1 MTMRLNDYQKLVMR
15 TAKSADGKRNTLL
28 NIGLG
33 LTGEAGEVADLI
45 KKNAF
50 HGHGLDNSKLIE
62 EAGDVLFYLAWL
74 ADTLDVTF
82 EHIADNNIRK
92 LQKRYPE
99 GFSEERS
106 INRIEQTELTE
117 ICGTAGHLRHQEKIC
132 LDFRYDECD
141 SCYYLQLAGGEWD
154 YGHGEVMKGGR
165 FKEVEWKNE

>member
-1 MTMRLNDYQKLVMR
+1 MTMSLNDYQKLVMR
-15 TAKSADGKRNTLL
+15 TAKSADGKREALL

-50 HGHGLDNSKLIE
+50 HGHGLDNSKLISE
-62 EAGDVLFYLAWL
+62 CGDVLFYLAWL

-106 INRIEQTELTE
+106 INRIEQTEGEVCDGLAD
-117 ICGTAGHLRHQEKIC
+117 GTCCVSDGYI
-132 LDFRYDECD
+132 ECED
-141 SCYYLQLAGGEWD
+141 CYYLQVEGGEWPL
-154 YGHGEVMKGGR
+154 YHGEVLYVGRSKGVVWR
-165 FKEVEWKNE
+165 NE

>member
-15 TAKSADGKRNTLL
+15 TAKSADGKKDALL

-45 KKNAF
+45 KKNVF

-92 LQKRYPE
+92 LQRRYPE

-106 INRIEQTELTE
+106 INRIEQVECLET
-117 ICGTAGHLRHQEKIC
+117 CGTEGPADSRDRSC
-132 LDFRYDECD
+132 MDFGYEECD
-141 SCYYLQLAGGEWD
+141 SCYYLQLAGDDWD
-154 YGHGEVMKGGR
+154 YDHGEVMKGGR
-165 FKEVEWKNE
+165 LRDVEWKNE